1 MKNFNLLRKLE
12 RKSVGTTLALTV
24 GSPSFDRRH
33 SALKHLAFMLL
44 FLLGSLNVWG
54 EDVIVTLDNIGT
66 SLTSTANTK
75 ASTTDIIATDTEDK
89 YTLNYYQC
97 KKQGSAMFMTKSVN
111 SYISNKTPM
120 PGNIKSVEVFINTGA
135 SGKTTYNCA
144 FSATEC
150 NASDA
155 ATGIGA
161 QNIAGGKSY
170 TFNANV
176 DGKYFLITLGNANN
190 GQVLKLVIT
199 CDGESGPANP
209 TVSLEPSSLDL
220 AATGNAQQSITLTA
234 SNFSGSVNN
243 VECAFFSAATCQP
256 SEATAQPEWITSLSD
271 NNSNQV
277 SFNVTDNDGAA
288 RNIWMKITA
297 SDGTGNASAVL
308 AIAQAKYTVDYA
320 ELPFAYDGNGSGEL
334 PNGFTNSGVGTYSSS
349 PKMKFDGT
357 DDYIIIKINEAPGK
371 LTYDIK
377 NNSFSGGTFT
387 VQESADGETYTN
399 VAIHTEIT
407 GTQSEEVALK
417 QATRY
422 VKFIYTK
429 KVSGNV
435 ALGNIVISKYVAP
448 AAVEKPTISGETP
461 FLTSTEVTLTQ
472 AEADH
477 IYYTTNGDD
486 PTTSSTLYSE
496 PFELNATAT
505 IKAIAVKGEDVS
517 AVAEMTFTKATILTV
532 AQAKTAIDAG
542 GDLSNKYVAGI
553 VSKIDTYNST
563 SNSLT
568 YWISDDGTTANQL
581 QVYSGLAGVVKT
593 AFASTDDIHVGDDVT
608 VKGTLKKYS
617 STYEFDK
624 NNVIVAYKP
633 IALLSWSAASYD
645 AELGGSNS
653 FPTLT
658 NTSSVSVTYSSSNTD
673 AATIDA
679 TTGEISLVAEGST
692 TIKATFAGN
701 ETYKANSVS
710 YSLKVKNA
718 ITRADIS
725 FEENGG
731 SAVADLTQ
739 QTNLPDPLPVIT
751 KAGKNFGGWFI
762 DSKMETPAVA
772 GAAVTSTAAI
782 TLYAKWLDP
791 YTVAEAKVVI
801 DANPTGTENQY
812 VAGIISQIDSY
823 NTTYHSITYWISADG
838 TTTNQL
844 QVYSGLIGNAATALE
859 KEQFTAKTD
868 LELGDAVVVTGTLKL
883 HNKTYEF
890 DKNNSIYTFS
900 RKVSA
905 GLAYEITAIQKTV
918 GDDLFTNPLTNPN
931 SVTVTYSSSDENIA
945 LVDENTGEVLV
956 GEEGTATITAA
967 FAGNATYK
975 AAEVSYIV
983 TVSAAADTRKVANS
997 PAKFTTTNGDLDPT
1011 DIAFEAFKGG
1021 ASTAPAN
1028 YNDGIRLYQASSED
1042 AIGGF
1047 ITLKAK
1053 KGCTID
1059 QVKITTTDTYATTVA
1074 YSVDGNEHLLGSG
1087 SVAKSG
1093 DYSTPSGLNVESVN
1107 IVNKGSDKNSRL
1119 EIASIKVW
1127 YTGDALAVDHY
1138 FLGGTYETTFEQN
1151 GTFNYTG
1158 LEVYAAYD
1166 AGETIT
1172 EPVEGF
1178 TVEADLSTA
1187 GEKKAEVYLNEVKI
1201 AEYNITVT
1209 AGKEDPALAYSPVS
1223 ETITAGDAWSA
1234 PTLSNIFHVTP
1245 IIYSS
1250 DKESVATVT
1259 SEGVITLA
1267 GGYGTAVITAHFDES
1282 AAYNESEA
1290 TYTITVNKPAATPTS
1305 TVYRKVTAT
1314 ADITDGEYLIV
1325 YEGDATQHEAAVFD
1339 GSLDNVDQAKKAL
1352 PVEIVNN
1359 EIAGNTDLDAAVFT
1373 ITVTAGT
1380 LQSASGW
1387 YIGRETYDNG
1397 MEKST
1402 TKAYV
1407 NTFAI
1412 TDDVAVITGVG
1423 NCTLRY
1429 NATSGQERFRYYK
1442 SGQQAVQLYKKE
1454 NAEPVY
1460 ETVRSGLEVNRYYT
1474 VCLPKKV
1481 TAIKGAS
1488 FWTLNR
1494 KSQDGTKAYLEEETN
1509 NLPFDAGKPF
1519 IIQATAEKL
1528 EVVYEG
1534 AATEEADIN
1543 GALHGTLVYMNA
1555 AALAAA
1561 GSDVYML
1568 FNNELRP
1575 VGENNHLDANR
1586 AYVKLS
1592 ELHAVDEAPQSAPG
1606 RRVRA
1611 MPMQPQVA
1619 TGFENA
1625 EANEAPHKV
1634 LINGELFILR
1644 GEKMYDAK
1652 GQLVK

>member
-1 MKNFNLLRKLE
+1 MRKIHLLRKSE

-24 GSPSFDRRH
+24 GSPSFDRRGTM
-33 SALKHLAFMLL
+33 LKHYAFMLL

-54 EDVIVTLDNIGT
+54 EVTALSLPKSWDASDGSSAYTEALGCTKTSLGSDYSSAPKLKFNAAGSSLVIQVADAPNKISFNFKQNGT
-66 SLTSTANTK
+66 SAGTFKVQESANGTNYTDALTVTWPGNSKTNTPEATLQSTSRYIKLVYVTKGSSTNAAVGGISITK
-75 ASTTDIIATDTEDK
+75 ASGA
-89 YTLNYYQC
+89 
-97 KKQGSAMFMTKSVN
+97 GS
-111 SYISNKTPM
+111 TP
-120 PGNIKSVEVFINTGA
+120 S
-135 SGKTTYNCA
+135 
-144 FSATEC
+144 
-150 NASDA
+150 
-155 ATGIGA
+155 
-161 QNIAGGKSY
+161 
-170 TFNANV
+170 
-176 DGKYFLITLGNANN
+176 
-190 GQVLKLVIT
+190 
-199 CDGESGPANP
+199 
-209 TVSLEPSSLDL
+209 VSLEPSSLDL
-220 AATGNAQQSITLTA
+220 AATGNAQQNITLTA

-553 VSKIDTYNST
+553 VSQIDTYNST
-563 SNSLT
+563 YNSLT

-658 NTSSVSVTYSSSNTD
+658 NTNSVSVTYSSSNTD

-701 ETYKANSVS
+701 ENYKANSVS

-739 QTNLPDPLPVIT
+739 QTNLPNPLPVIT
-751 KAGKNFGGWFI
+751 KAGKNFGGWFT
-762 DSKMETPAVA
+762 DSELETPAVA

-823 NTTYHSITYWISADG
+823 NKTYHSITYWISADG

-883 HNKTYEF
+883 HNETYEF

-918 GDDLFTNPLTNPN
+918 GDDLFTNTLTNPN
-931 SVTVTYSSSDENIA
+931 SVAVTYSSSDENIA

-956 GEEGTATITAA
+956 GEEGTAKITAA

-997 PAKFTTTNGDLDPT
+997 PAKFTTTKGDLDPT

-1053 KGCTID
+1053 KGYTID

-1158 LEVYAAYD
+1158 LKVYASYD

-1172 EPVEGF
+1172 EEITGF
-1178 TVEADLSTA
+1178 VVEADLTTA
-1187 GEKKAEVYLNEVKI
+1187 GSAEAIVKLNDVELI
-1201 AEYNITVT
+1201 RYDITVT
-1209 AGKEDPALAYSPVS
+1209 AGKENPALAYTPESV
-1223 ETITAGDAWSA
+1223 TITAGDAWSA
-1234 PTLSNIFHVTP
+1234 PTLSNTFNVSP
-1245 IIYSS
+1245 ITYSS
-1250 DKESVATVT
+1250 DKESVATVD
-1259 SEGVITLA
+1259 ENGVITLA
-1267 GGYGTAVITAHFDES
+1267 GGYGTAVITASFAGDDD
-1282 AAYNESEA
+1282 YIDSEA
-1290 TYTITVNKPAATPTS
+1290 TFTITVNEPAENLSGTWNLVTDAADLMAGMKVIISQSVNASGTIYTMGKQNSNNRAQVES
-1305 TVYRKVTAT
+1305 TV
-1314 ADITDGEYLIV
+1314 DGETLSPAVGTKVITLVDAGNGMFALQTSNGKYLSAA
-1325 YEGDATQHEAAVFD
+1325 GSGKNNHLKEAADYNSNQEKWTITIADNKAKIQAASTNRNTIRYNSTSSLFSCYAEDGQSAIALYAKPFD
-1339 GSLDNVDQAKKAL
+1339 YTRNVSGNYATICLPKAGKIIGATLYEIAYYGRASKKIFFD
-1352 PVEIVNN
+1352 EIVNGEMEAGIPYIFQPAAGVEKINVYYSDNTAEDVVAGDRNGLIGFYDLNN
-1359 EIAGNTDLDAAVFT
+1359 E
-1373 ITVTAGT
+1373 
-1380 LQSASGW
+1380 
-1387 YIGRETYDNG
+1387 
-1397 MEKST
+1397 
-1402 TKAYV
+1402 
-1407 NTFAI
+1407 
-1412 TDDVAVITGVG
+1412 
-1423 NCTLRY
+1423 
-1429 NATSGQERFRYYK
+1429 NATLPLADNASLGNYILYQNAYWLVSGR
-1442 SGQQAVQLYKKE
+1442 A
-1454 NAEPVY
+1454 
-1460 ETVRSGLEVNRYYT
+1460 
-1474 VCLPKKV
+1474 
-1481 TAIKGAS
+1481 
-1488 FWTLNR
+1488 
-1494 KSQDGTKAYLEEETN
+1494 AY
-1509 NLPFDAGKPF
+1509 
-1519 IIQATAEKL
+1519 I
-1528 EVVYEG
+1528 
-1534 AATEEADIN
+1534 
-1543 GALHGTLVYMNA
+1543 
-1555 AALAAA
+1555 
-1561 GSDVYML
+1561 
-1568 FNNELRP
+1568 
-1575 VGENNHLDANR
+1575 ANYR
-1586 AYVKLS
+1586 AYIQLNQITPS
-1592 ELHAVDEAPQSAPG
+1592 EPTLAPG
-1606 RRVRA
+1606 RRRISMSVNDT
-1611 MPMQPQVA
+1611 QTV